1 MILVIV
7 LVMAYYPLEGNV
19 ERIHLETLDPVLL
32 LRLVVVVVVAVVCD
46 RYSFFLLTLSFDAL
60 RIVLIYNHFV
70 IEQILLVPLLL
81 KEINM

>member
-1 MILVIV
+1 
-7 LVMAYYPLEGNV
+7 MAYYPLEGNV
-19 ERIHLETLDPVLL
+19 ERIHLEKLDPVLLL

-60 RIVLIYNHFV
+60 RIVLIYNHFE
-70 IEQILLVPLLL
+70 IEHILLVPLLL

>member
-1 MILVIV
+1 
-7 LVMAYYPLEGNV
+7 MAYYPLEGNV

-32 LRLVVVVVVAVVCD
+32 LRLVVVVVVVAVVCD
-46 RYSFFLLTLSFDAL
+46 RNSFFLLTLSFDAL

-81 KEINM
+81 KEINL